1 MYQFVDSY
9 DAYTQ
14 YLFLWMYIMKDRILD
29 IYIEF

>member
-14 YLFLWMYIMKDRILD
+14 YLFNIMKDRILD